1 MYRKFMMLAVTMLLA
16 VPASQASSKKGTV
29 GTPIPLTP
37 QQQRLVQE
45 SIAREKTVIRQIQK
59 STPIVQTYIQ
69 DMRPDVKFYQV
80 PVTDQYMFGRVDFS
94 KAFSADEYN
103 MRNYASRGDQH
114 GHWFSGSM
122 NFMSSLT
129 RAFHLENSP
138 TGFMAM
144 MFVDPTGFDE
154 QHYSFEFVH
163 REFLGT
169 VRTWVFD
176 VRPRVK
182 GPGRFFGRIWV
193 EDQDGNVVRFNGT
206 YINNPN
212 DDANHYFHFDSWR
225 MNVQPGVW
233 APASIYIE
241 DTIHDGPAHSQSLRG
256 QTSYWGYSLK
266 LPTSESDAESMQI
279 ENAEDQSENAQDLSP
294 LQAEREWI
302 SQAEQNVLDRLT
314 TAGLVAPV
322 SDYDKLLETVTNN
335 IIISNNLQMPSDI
348 HCRVILTQPLES
360 LAVGNTI
367 LVSKGLVDVLPNEE
381 SLAAVLTFQLAH
393 ILMGHHIDT
402 RYAFNDRLLFPDT
415 ATFQRITMNHS
426 AVDDQ
431 DAAKKAVDLFNH
443 SVYHDKAAGVGIF
456 LEQLVD
462 REHQLP
468 ALMTPRLGD
477 PMVSATGQPWLAGLM
492 QGAPKLDQDNLQQIA
507 ALPLNSRLKVDPWDD
522 KVFPLH
528 FSPSPLLN
536 ARDKMP
542 LEVTPVYYRLQRYQE
557 QNAAPA
563 SATPAPAPPAA
574 NPPSTDAGQA
584 QPADNAQAQPQ
595 GQQPQAQPQEGPQTQ
610 QPGQPQTQPQPQT
623 PAPQ

>member
-1 MYRKFMMLAVTMLLA
+1 MLRKIMMLGVTVLLT
-16 VPASQASSKKGTV
+16 VPASQAKNTRGTV

-45 SIAREKTVIRQIQK
+45 SIAREKTVIKQIQK

-69 DMRPDVKFYQV
+69 DMRPDVKMYSI
-80 PVTDQYMFGRVDFS
+80 PVADQFMIGRVDFA
-94 KAFSADEYN
+94 KAFTADEYN
-103 MRNYASRGDQH
+103 MRSYTSHGEQH
-114 GHWFSGSM
+114 GHWFSGSL
-122 NFMSSLT
+122 NFMSGLT
-129 RAFHLENSP
+129 KAFHLENSP

-144 MFVDPTGFDE
+144 MFVDPTGFDQ
-154 QHYSFEFVH
+154 QHYTFEFVR
-163 REFLGT
+163 REFLGS

-176 VRPRVK
+176 VRPRQK
-182 GPGRFFGRIWV
+182 GPGRFFGRVWI
-193 EDQDGNVVRFNGT
+193 EDQDGNIVRFNGT
-206 YINNPN
+206 YINNSN

-233 APASIYIE
+233 APASVYIE
-241 DTIHDGPAHSQSLRG
+241 DTIHDGPAHAQSFRG

-279 ENAEDQSENAQDLSP
+279 ENAEDQSENSQDLSP

-322 SDYDKLLETVTNN
+322 SDFDKQLEQVVTNVV
-335 IIISNNLQMPSDI
+335 IGNNLQLPNDI

-367 LVSKGLVDVLPNEE
+367 LLSKGLVDVLPNEE

-393 ILMGHHIDT
+393 IVMGHHIDT

-415 ATFQRITMNHS
+415 AAFQRITMNHS
-426 AVDDQ
+426 TVDDQ
-431 DAAKKAVDLFNH
+431 EAAKKAVDLFSH
-443 SVYHDKAAGVGIF
+443 SVYHDKTAGVGIF

-462 REHQLP
+462 REKELP

-477 PMVSATGQPWLAGLM
+477 SLVSPAGQPWLSGLM
-492 QGAPKLDQDNLQQIA
+492 QGAPKLDQDNLTQIA
-507 ALPLNSRLKVDPWDD
+507 ALPLNSRLKTDPWDD

-528 FSPSPLLN
+528 FSPSPLLS

-557 QNAAPA
+557 PTAAPA
-563 SATPAPAPPAA
+563 GASPAAATPPTSDA
-574 NPPSTDAGQA
+574 NQA

-595 GQQPQAQPQEGPQTQ
+595 GQPQNQPQGQAQPQQD
-610 QPGQPQTQPQPQT
+610 QPQSQPQQT

>member
-1 MYRKFMMLAVTMLLA
+1 MVRKFIMLGVTILLT
-16 VPASQASSKKGTV
+16 VPASQAKTRKGTENAL
-29 GTPIPLTP
+29 IPLTP
-37 QQQRLVQE
+37 QQQQLVQE
-45 SIAREKTVIRQIQK
+45 SITREKTVIRQIQK

-69 DMRPDVKFYQV
+69 DMRPDVKLYQV
-80 PVTDQYMFGRVDFS
+80 PVADQFMFGRVDFA
-94 KAFSADEYN
+94 KAFSAQEYN
-103 MRNYASRGDQH
+103 MRGYTSRGEEH
-114 GHWFSGSM
+114 GHWFSGSFG
-122 NFMSSLT
+122 FMSGLT
-129 RAFHLENSP
+129 KAFHLENSP

-144 MFVDPTGFDE
+144 MFVDPTGFDQ
-154 QHYSFEFVH
+154 QHYTFEFVR
-163 REFLGT
+163 REFLGS

-176 VRPRVK
+176 VRPKVK
-182 GPGRFFGRIWV
+182 GPGRFFGRIWI
-193 EDQDGNVVRFNGT
+193 EDQDGNIVRFNGS
-206 YINNPN
+206 YINSPN

-233 APASIYIE
+233 APASVYVE
-241 DTIHDGPAHSQSLRG
+241 DTIHDGPAHSQSFRG
-256 QTSYWGYSLK
+256 QTTYWGYSLK

-279 ENAEDQSENAQDLSP
+279 ENAEDQSENSQDLSP
-294 LQAEREWI
+294 LQAERAWI

-314 TAGLVAPV
+314 TAGLVAPP
-322 SDYDKLLETVTNN
+322 SEYDKLLETVTNN
-335 IIISNNLQMPSDI
+335 VIISNNLQLPSDI

-367 LVSKGLVDVLPNEE
+367 LVSKGLIDVLPNEE

-415 ATFQRITMNHS
+415 STFQRITMNHS
-426 AVDDQ
+426 IVDDQ

-462 REHQLP
+462 REKELP

-477 PMVSATGQPWLAGLM
+477 SMVSPAGQPWLAGLM

-522 KVFPLH
+522 KVFALH

-542 LEVTPVYYRLQRYQE
+542 LEVTPVFFRLQRYQE
-557 QNAAPA
+557 PGTAPA
-563 SATPAPAPPAA
+563 SAAAPAPAPQAG
-574 NPPSTDAGQA
+574 SGQA

-595 GQQPQAQPQEGPQTQ
+595 GQPQAQPQN
-610 QPGQPQTQPQPQT
+610 QPQAS
-623 PAPQ
+623 APQ

>member
-1 MYRKFMMLAVTMLLA
+1 MVRKFMMLGVTMLLA
-16 VPASQASSKKGTV
+16 VPAHPAKTHKGTV
-29 GTPIPLTP
+29 NDPIPLTP
-37 QQQRLVQE
+37 QQQQLVQE

-69 DMRPDVKFYQV
+69 DMRPDVKLYQV
-80 PVTDQYMFGRVDFS
+80 PVADQFMFGRVDFA
-94 KAFSADEYN
+94 KAFSANEYN
-103 MRNYASRGDQH
+103 MRSYTSSGQQH

-122 NFMSSLT
+122 GFMSGLT
-129 RAFHLENSP
+129 KAFHLENSP

-144 MFVDPTGFDE
+144 MFVDPTGFDQ
-154 QHYSFEFVH
+154 QHYTFEFVR

-182 GPGRFFGRIWV
+182 GPGRFFGRIWI
-193 EDQDGNVVRFNGT
+193 EDQDGNIVRFNGS
-206 YINNPN
+206 YINNAN

-233 APASIYIE
+233 APASVYIE
-241 DTIHDGPAHSQSLRG
+241 DTIHDGPAHSQSFRG
-256 QTSYWGYSLK
+256 QTSYWGYSLR

-279 ENAEDQSENAQDLSP
+279 ENAEDQSNNSQDLSP
-294 LQAEREWI
+294 LQAERAWI

-322 SDYDKLLETVTNN
+322 SEYDKLLETVTNN
-335 IIISNNLQMPSDI
+335 IIISNNLQLPSDI

-367 LVSKGLVDVLPNEE
+367 LVSKGLIDVLPNEE
-381 SLAAVLTFQLAH
+381 SLAAVLSFQLAH

-415 ATFQRITMNHS
+415 AAFQRISMNHS
-426 AVDDQ
+426 TIDDQ

-443 SVYHDKAAGVGIF
+443 SVYHDKTAGVGIF
-456 LEQLVD
+456 LEQVVE
-462 REHQLP
+462 REKELP

-477 PMVSATGQPWLAGLM
+477 SMVSPTGQPWLTGLM

-522 KVFPLH
+522 KVFALH
-528 FSPSPLLN
+528 FSPSPLLS

-542 LEVTPVYYRLQRYQE
+542 LEVTPVFYRLERYQE
-557 QNAAPA
+557 PAAAPA
-563 SATPAPAPPAA
+563 SATAPAAPATTA
-574 NPPSTDAGQA
+574 PQADTGQA

-595 GQQPQAQPQEGPQTQ
+595 GQPQGQP
-610 QPGQPQTQPQPQT
+610 QPQTQPQSQPQT
-623 PAPQ
+623 SAPQ

>member
-1 MYRKFMMLAVTMLLA
+1 MVRKFMMLGVTMLLA
-16 VPASQASSKKGTV
+16 VPAHPAKTHKGTV
-29 GTPIPLTP
+29 NDPIPLTP
-37 QQQRLVQE
+37 QQQQLVQE

-69 DMRPDVKFYQV
+69 DMRPDVKLYQV
-80 PVTDQYMFGRVDFS
+80 PVADQFMFGRVDFA
-94 KAFSADEYN
+94 KAFSANEYN
-103 MRNYASRGDQH
+103 MRSYTSSGQQH

-122 NFMSSLT
+122 GFMSGLT
-129 RAFHLENSP
+129 KAFHLENSP

-144 MFVDPTGFDE
+144 MFVDPTGFDQ
-154 QHYSFEFVH
+154 QHYTFEFVR

-182 GPGRFFGRIWV
+182 GPGRFFGRIWI
-193 EDQDGNVVRFNGT
+193 EDQDGNIVRFNGS
-206 YINNPN
+206 YINNAN

-233 APASIYIE
+233 APASVYIE
-241 DTIHDGPAHSQSLRG
+241 DTIHDGPAHSQSFRG
-256 QTSYWGYSLK
+256 QTSYWGYSLR

-279 ENAEDQSENAQDLSP
+279 ENAEDQSNNSQDLSP
-294 LQAEREWI
+294 LQAERAWI

-322 SDYDKLLETVTNN
+322 SEYDKLLETVTNN
-335 IIISNNLQMPSDI
+335 IIISNNLQLPSDI

-367 LVSKGLVDVLPNEE
+367 LVSKGLIDVLPNEE
-381 SLAAVLTFQLAH
+381 SLAAVLSFQLAH

-415 ATFQRITMNHS
+415 AAFQRISMNHS
-426 AVDDQ
+426 TIDDQ

-443 SVYHDKAAGVGIF
+443 SVYHDKTAGVGIF
-456 LEQLVD
+456 LEQVVE
-462 REHQLP
+462 REKELP

-477 PMVSATGQPWLAGLM
+477 SMVSPTGQPWLTGLM

-522 KVFPLH
+522 KVFALH
-528 FSPSPLLN
+528 FSPSPLLS

-542 LEVTPVYYRLQRYQE
+542 LEVTPVFYRLERYQE
-557 QNAAPA
+557 PAAAPA
-563 SATPAPAPPAA
+563 SATAPAAPATTA
-574 NPPSTDAGQA
+574 PQADTGQA

-595 GQQPQAQPQEGPQTQ
+595 GQPQGQP
-610 QPGQPQTQPQPQT
+610 QPQTQPQSQPQT